1 MTALDAWEEKH
12 FREQELRK
20 KMREQTSTPL
30 TAVNSTPLTAVTKPC
45 IHCNETSAITVDA
58 VAYRRWRSGAYIQEA
73 FPDMDADNRELL
85 VSGTHPACWDT
96 MFGDNQ

>member
-20 KMREQTSTPL
+20 KMRTQTS
-30 TAVNSTPLTAVTKPC
+30 APLTAVTKPC
-45 IHCNETSAITVDA
+45 IHCNKTSSLTVDA
-58 VAYRRWRSGAYIQEA
+58 DGYRQWVSGALIQDA

-85 VSGTHPACWDT
+85 ISGTHPACWDT
-96 MFGDNQ
+96 MFGDDQ